1 MSYLH
6 FLLILHL
13 YYVRDD
19 VTHARQG
26 ADDTSAEAAGNQE
39 VATKLATDNEQ
50 LRLWYCDRSVTIC
63 SMNSK
68 LELQISPL
76 F

>member
-13 YYVRDD
+13 YYIRDD

-50 LRLWYCDRSVTIC
+50 LRL
-63 SMNSK
+63 
-68 LELQISPL
+68 
-76 F
+76 